1 MLLLYAVP
9 WGIAIVYL
17 NYVASCA
24 ATKRARAIPDQPLPD
39 LLHDLLPQL
48 DNHVPDYLLLLCVAY
63 ACALAVV
70 HGTSVMARHN
80 VDSLLACLTLR
91 PIFLCLTSFPT
102 CYQTGIRPDQET
114 ASLYTTLFLN
124 KHDLMFSGHTCCFVF
139 FGHVFGGA
147 LGWLARFA
155 LPFSLVAARY
165 HYTIDVV
172 VAMMVYHIVYSC
184 AQIS

>member
-1 MLLLYAVP
+1 MLLYAAP

-24 ATKRARAIPDQPLPD
+24 ATRRARAIPDQPLPD

-48 DNHVPDYLLLLCVAY
+48 DNHVPDYLLFLCAAY
-63 ACALAVV
+63 TCALAFV
-70 HGTSVMARHN
+70 HGTPVARHN
-80 VDSLLACLTLR
+80 VDSLLVCLTLR
-91 PIFLCLTSFPT
+91 PIFICLTSFPT
-102 CYQTGIRPDQET
+102 CYQSGIRPDHQENG
-114 ASLYTTLFLN
+114 SLYETLFLN

-172 VAMMVYHIVYSC
+172 VAMMVYHIVYTTSYN
-184 AQIS
+184 IV